1 MNQNIQQNTTITNEE
16 KTATGAFFNL
26 ILTSGKKAF
35 ELAVG
40 ELLYI
45 LNIFFKGVLGEMQGM
60 TVGQKDARTEYERS
74 VSLLNAIRVVM
85 QDPAFQAEII
95 KLTGL
100 VETAL
105 KPALHMISNIISK
118 EGEVLG
124 KSAYKLTNT
133 ITRNIVEGLEDGL
146 DGAVG
151 AVPGLGP
158 IWEAIKIITLVI
170 QSGSEISIGFLTAF
184 TTLANAYVQVIEEI
198 STPVADVLKSA
209 IRMFDLIKN
218 ARQNVIDATE
228 NATKYVDSIQPT
240 IQKPL
245 QQSLENTIQKPLQQS
260 LENTIQKPLQQSLEN
275 TIQKPLQNVNTN
287 LKGGKKLKVH

>member
-1 MNQNIQQNTTITNEE
+1 MNQNIQQNRTITNEE
-16 KTATGAFFNL
+16 KSAIGAFFDL

-35 ELAVG
+35 ELAIG

-60 TVGQKDARTEYERS
+60 TIGQKDAKTEYERS
-74 VSLLNAIRVVM
+74 VSLLNAIRIVM
-85 QDPAFQAEII
+85 QDPEFQAEII

-105 KPALHMISNIISK
+105 KPALDMISNIIDK

-133 ITRNIVEGLEDGL
+133 LTRNVLGGLEDGL

-151 AVPGLGP
+151 AVPLLGP

-184 TTLANAYVQVIEEI
+184 TTLANAYVEVIEEI

-218 ARQNVIDATE
+218 ARQNVINATE
-228 NATKYVDSIQPT
+228 KATNYVDSIQPT
-240 IQKPL
+240 IK
-245 QQSLENTIQKPLQQS
+245 N
-260 LENTIQKPLQQSLEN
+260 
-275 TIQKPLQNVNTN
+275 PLQNKIQNTLQNKVQQPLQNKIQQPLQRANTN
-287 LKGGKKLKVH
+287 LKGGKKLKQN